1 MSVSYRMNAVKV
13 TAKRELKSTLYGIGL
28 YVVLTIIF
36 LITSYASI
44 RVSIMNVVNNGIEAI
59 QNPISWPFLVTV
71 FLASTYLGLCS
82 AISISREREQGTMEV
97 LFYGPVDSFSYVIGK
112 YLQQILTFGVVLG
125 FSIIYFFLI
134 SQITNF
140 GFTAQFLGLLFLS
153 VFLAS
158 SMVAFG
164 IFLSTL
170 AKKTIVGVVSFLALV
185 LFFLIFWAAHSV
197 IMGISGTN
205 MSTALIYTRLVL
217 DNINLVIQWISP
229 IAYFVRGMVAVSVG
243 SLGQYL
249 LSIISSAIYSAILI
263 ALAIITFERRGAKR

>member
-1 MSVSYRMNAVKV
+1 
-13 TAKRELKSTLYGIGL
+13 
-28 YVVLTIIF
+28 
-36 LITSYASI
+36 
-44 RVSIMNVVNNGIEAI
+44 
-59 QNPISWPFLVTV
+59 
-71 FLASTYLGLCS
+71 
-82 AISISREREQGTMEV
+82 
-97 LFYGPVDSFSYVIGK
+97 
-112 YLQQILTFGVVLG
+112 
-125 FSIIYFFLI
+125 
-134 SQITNF
+134 
-140 GFTAQFLGLLFLS
+140 
-153 VFLAS
+153 
-158 SMVAFG
+158 MVAFG